1 MGVPGPGEAARR
13 AVELAL
19 DGEPERVDSPRN
31 DAEGIGLALG
41 ESGGLL
47 SFCVNRPAIVLNSAQ
62 DRESSEFEVRR
73 IGEAGRL

>member
-1 MGVPGPGEAARR
+1 
-13 AVELAL
+13 
-19 DGEPERVDSPRN
+19 VDSPRN
-31 DAEGIGLALG
+31 DAEGMGLALG